1 MRQHETGHPAWTA
14 NDLER
19 NPHAVSDKALRVQ
32 RMFTSIAHAYDLNN
46 RLHSFWRDQAWRRA
60 AVRMTEPVDG
70 ARVLD
75 CACGT
80 GDLTEAFAN
89 AGAKCVTGL
98 DYTAAML
105 DLAKAK
111 SVDGRRL
118 AVQPTYV
125 QGDAQSLPWA
135 DGSFDIVSIAFGI
148 RNVDDTLKALREF
161 HRVLAPG
168 GRLVVLE
175 FGEPSFA
182 PLRWFNRLYTHH
194 LMPFTASLIARDR
207 SGAYRYLPRSVE
219 TYLSPER
226 LRSQVDEAGFVEIRQ
241 QRMTFGVCVG
251 TVGIKR

>member
-1 MRQHETGHPAWTA
+1 MRQQESATTAWSA

-19 NPHAVSDKALRVQ
+19 NPHAASDKAVRVQ

-60 AVRMTEPVDG
+60 AVRLAGPVRG

-89 AGAKCVTGL
+89 AGAASVTGL

-105 DLAKAK
+105 DLARAKAR
-111 SVDGRRL
+111 DGRRL

-125 QGDAQSLPWA
+125 QGDAQALPISDA
-135 DGSFDIVSIAFGI
+135 SVDIVSIAFGI
-148 RNVDDTLKALREF
+148 RNVDDTMKALREF

-168 GRLVVLE
+168 GRVAVLE
-175 FGEPSFA
+175 FGEPGFA

-194 LMPFTASLIARDR
+194 VMPLTASLIARDR

-226 LRSQVDEAGFVEIRQ
+226 LRAQVADAGFADVRQ
-241 QRMTFGVCVG
+241 HRMTFGVCVCTIG
-251 TVGIKR
+251 VKR